1 MIIQTDADGTIYRG
15 NLLVSLGWSY
25 ARFLFKEKKYFSFID
40 RLIRL
45 PFFYFLSHL
54 PFCISTAFI
63 PFKGCP
69 VELAEKIKKP
79 VRKKWLEAVRR
90 LNPEK
95 IIIISRQEENI
106 LQAFVNNCPELKKY
120 NPEIISNVAGISGG
134 KFTGKFEILINPYQK
149 QEHINEDLFYLGDLR
164 DYFLWGRKK
173 SKFIL
178 V

>member
-15 NLLVSLGWSY
+15 NLLVSLGWCY
-25 ARFLFKEKKYFSFID
+25 IRFLFKEKKYLSFID
-40 RLIRL
+40 KLIRL

-54 PFCISTAFI
+54 PFFIKTAFI
-63 PFKGCP
+63 PFEDCP
-69 VELAEKIKKP
+69 IELINEIRKP
-79 VRKKWLEAVRR
+79 LSKKWLEAVKK

-95 IIIISRQEENI
+95 IIVISRQEKNI
-106 LQAFVNNCPELKKY
+106 LRAFIDNCPELKKY
-120 NPEIISNVAGISGG
+120 NPEIISNVAGVSGG

-149 QEHINEDLFYLGDLR
+149 QEYINEDLFYLGDLR

>member
-15 NLLVSLGWSY
+15 NLLVSLGWVY

-54 PFCISTAFI
+54 PFCIGTAFI
-63 PFKGCP
+63 PFRGCP
-69 VELAEKIKKP
+69 VELVKNIKKP
-79 VRKKWLEAVRR
+79 VRKKWLKAVEKI
-90 LNPEK
+90 NPEK
-95 IIIISRQEENI
+95 IVIISRQERN
-106 LQAFVNNCPELKKY
+106 LLRAFIDNSPELKKY
-120 NPEIISNVAGISGG
+120 NIEIMSNVADVSCG
-134 KFTGKFEILINPYQK
+134 KFTGKFKILIKPYQK
-149 QEHINEDLFYLGDLR
+149 QGHVDEGLIYLGDLR
-164 DYFLWGRKK
+164 DYLLWGRKK